1 MADRYNSGRLLVLEL
16 TEEISFLK
24 KLVVGIGEVEKI
36 TNVPQR
42 QIRYWESKG
51 IIKTLYPEG
60 KGTTRCFSY
69 LEIKKI
75 ILIKEL
81 LDEGFTLEAADKKV
95 LQRIATIQE
104 AFNKLKKITENSEQ

>member
-1 MADRYNSGRLLVLEL
+1 MFELAEEMA
-16 TEEISFLK
+16 FLK

-51 IIKTLYPEG
+51 IIKTLVNEE
-60 KGTTRCFSY
+60 KGSTRCFSY

-81 LDEGFTLEAADKKV
+81 IDEGFTLEAADKKV
-95 LQRIATIQE
+95 IHRISIIE
-104 AFNKLKKITENSEQ
+104 AAFDKLKKINKK

>member
-1 MADRYNSGRLLVLEL
+1 MYEL
-16 TEEISFLK
+16 IEEVDFLK

-51 IIKTLYPEG
+51 IIKTIDVEE
-60 KGTTRCFSY
+60 KGSTRCFSY

-95 LQRIATIQE
+95 VHRITMIQE
-104 AFNKLKKITENSEQ
+104 AFNKLKKITEE

>member
-1 MADRYNSGRLLVLEL
+1 MYEL
-16 TEEISFLK
+16 IEDVDFLK

-42 QIRYWESKG
+42 QIRYWENKG
-51 IIKTLYPEG
+51 IIKTIAIEE
-60 KGTTRCFSY
+60 KGSTRCFSY

-95 LQRIATIQE
+95 LHRMAIIQE
-104 AFNKLKKITENSEQ
+104 AFNKLKKNNEG